1 MSKFAIK
8 TPYTFPGPVAENIS
22 VVANITNPIPAPAG
36 TVSESGGIVEFHVT
50 GTPAFHVQNKK
61 FRYVV
66 DGVTSADISTPVSSP
81 FVGEFSIPA
90 TGNRS
95 DQTISYTLA
104 PDSVQPEVESIN
116 CTISSEDPTY
126 GGGAIATVS
135 VPVFDTTPVAV
146 LSPLGHVDFEMF
158 YNPAPQSLNWDISA
172 RTFTVTPGP
181 ANFTVYTETLLNSPG
196 QPAAGAP
203 WPTLLSPGVA
213 QVTISNLQ
221 GAGDL
226 SSSPEFLTVGWSGD
240 PTPEP
245 KFSVTGDD
253 AIYAPGPNPTP
264 DEYNGPFTPD
274 IVNVTIGKSPAV
286 GPFVSP
292 GMTPNPVGNPAPS
305 WKIKFRL
312 NVLRN

>member
-1 MSKFAIK
+1 MSLTSATDVQAVFIEADTDALDADSISQSQ
-8 TPYTFPGPVAENIS
+8 TPSG
-22 VVANITNPIPAPAG
+22 AG
-36 TVSESGGIVEFHVT
+36 NLTINGAKASGGVATFDSARQVT
-50 GTPAFHVQNKK
+50 I
-61 FRYVV
+61 
-66 DGVTSADISTPVSSP
+66 TSA
-81 FVGEFSIPA
+81 
-90 TGNRS
+90 GN
-95 DQTISYTLA
+95 D
-104 PDSVQPEVESIN
+104 
-116 CTISSEDPTY
+116 
-126 GGGAIATVS
+126 
-135 VPVFDTTPVAV
+135 
-146 LSPLGHVDFEMF
+146 
-158 YNPAPQSLNWDISA
+158 SA

-196 QPAAGAP
+196 QPAVGAP

-213 QVTISNLQ
+213 QVTISNLE

-253 AIYAPGPNPTP
+253 AIYAPGPTPTP

-312 NVLRN
+312 NLLRN